1 MDHNLGALN
10 AGTSRIAHLI
20 CEMFVQSELARMRG
34 AIAGRLREK
43 IVRAVDSGEM
53 PGETDPEALAGLVM
67 AVIQGLSTLAR
78 DGVPRDRLLSV
89 AHTAMSAWPHDQNCP
104 AR

>member
-1 MDHNLGALN
+1 
-10 AGTSRIAHLI
+10 
-20 CEMFVQSELARMRG
+20 MRG
-34 AIAGRLREK
+34 AIGDRLRAK
-43 IVRAVDSGEM
+43 IADAVEGGEL

-78 DGVPRDRLLSV
+78 DGVPLVKLLRASRN
-89 AHTAMSAWPHDQNCP
+89 AMSAWPQNQMTTHLA